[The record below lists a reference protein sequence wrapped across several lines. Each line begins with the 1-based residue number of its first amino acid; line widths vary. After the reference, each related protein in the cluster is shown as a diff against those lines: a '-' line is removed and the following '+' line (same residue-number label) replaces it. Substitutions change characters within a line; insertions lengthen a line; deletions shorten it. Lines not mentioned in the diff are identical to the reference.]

1 MECPGKPVCDR
12 RASDWEKCTEEELLR
27 LTVEAPEEAVRKR
40 VLDCWD
46 HVAKPLDGLGRFET
60 LTAQIGAIQGTEHID
75 ICQKAVLIM
84 CADHGI
90 VEEGVSQSPAEVTR
104 MVAAQMGK
112 QSSSVGKMASK
123 AGADTIP
130 VDIGMKGGPIP
141 GVPDRKVRPG
151 TGNFRRGCA
160 MTREEAVRAVCVG
173 IAMAKECRDAGY
185 RILATGEM
193 GIGNTTTSSAV
204 VSVLLG
210 RSPAEVTGRGAGL
223 STEGYHKKIRA
234 IETAVE
240 VNCPDPADAL
250 DVLYKVGGLDLA
262 GLAGVF
268 LGGAYHRVP
277 VLIDG
282 FISSAAALIA
292 ASLCPAAKGY
302 MLASHASN
310 EPAGRMVLEA
320 LGAAPFLY
328 AEMCLGEGTGAVAV
342 MPLLEMGAAVYREMC
357 TFEAT
362 NIEAYQPLT

>member
-1 MECPGKPVCDR
+1 MDLK
-12 RASDWEKCTEEELLR
+12 ELISGI
-27 LTVEAPEEAVRKR
+27 A
-40 VLDCWD
+40 
-46 HVAKPLDGLGRFET
+46 PLDEGAMEAAKRRWDSVAHPLGSLGLLER
-60 LTAQIGAIQGTEHID
+60 D
-75 ICQKAVLIM
+75 IIRIAGITGSPEVDLGKKAVVVM
-84 CADHGI
+84 CADNGA
-90 VEEGVSQSPAEVTR
+90 VVEGVTQTGQEVTAIVTENMSSGDTSVCRMARVAGAEV
-104 MVAAQMGK
+104 
-112 QSSSVGKMASK
+112 
-123 AGADTIP
+123 IP
-130 VDIGMKGGPIP
+130 VDIG
-141 GVPDRKVRPG
+141 VARPV
-151 TGNFRRGCA
+151 TGERILQRCVRRGAANMTRGPA
-160 MTREEAVRAVCVG
+160 MGREEAERAVLTGAELVG
-173 IAMAKECRDAGY
+173 ELKARGY
-185 RILATGEM
+185 RLLATGEM

>member
-1 MECPGKPVCDR
+1 MDLK
-12 RASDWEKCTEEELLR
+12 ELISGI
-27 LTVEAPEEAVRKR
+27 A
-40 VLDCWD
+40 
-46 HVAKPLDGLGRFET
+46 PLDEGAMEAAKRRWDSVAHPLGSLGLLER
-60 LTAQIGAIQGTEHID
+60 D
-75 ICQKAVLIM
+75 IIRIAGITGSPEVDLGKKAVVVM
-84 CADHGI
+84 CADNG
-90 VEEGVSQSPAEVTR
+90 VVAEGVTQTGQEVTAIVTENMSSGDTSVCRMARVAGAEV
-104 MVAAQMGK
+104 
-112 QSSSVGKMASK
+112 
-123 AGADTIP
+123 IP
-130 VDIGMKGGPIP
+130 VDIG
-141 GVPDRKVRPG
+141 VARPV
-151 TGNFRRGCA
+151 TGERILQRCVRRGTANMTRGPA
-160 MTREEAVRAVCVG
+160 MGREEAERAVLTGAELVG
-173 IAMAKECRDAGY
+173 ELKARGY
-185 RILATGEM
+185 RLLATGEM